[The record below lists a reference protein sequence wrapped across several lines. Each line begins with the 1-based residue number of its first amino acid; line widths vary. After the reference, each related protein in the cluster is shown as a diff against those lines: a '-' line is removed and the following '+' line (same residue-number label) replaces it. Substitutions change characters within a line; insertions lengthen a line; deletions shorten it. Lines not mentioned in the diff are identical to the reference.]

1 MLIIITGAFLGAA
14 FFLTFMLAFAG
25 GAVWLKKKR
34 DAQRSAELQRLA
46 RELDLSFTEKDSYS
60 LIAQLR
66 NLDLF
71 RRAGRRRWTRNGKV
85 INVMRGHV
93 GETEVFLFDY
103 SYIISTGKS
112 AHEVRQTVFFAND
125 KNWYLPNFRLR
136 PETWWHKVMAKIG
149 AGKDINFPENPD
161 FSGKF
166 WLTGEFE
173 ELIRKQFDN
182 DIQRLLTERPPL
194 HLEGNNYY
202 LIAYKPGKALNAD
215 EAQIFFEHC
224 RQLTQL
230 LKKKKPVEL
239 LNLAELRK
247 EEMPEPLRAPEPPEK
262 KER

>member
-1 MLIIITGAFLGAA
+1 MLLIVTGAFLGAA
-14 FFLTFMLAFAG
+14 FFLTFMFAFAA

-46 RELDLSFTEKDSYS
+46 RDLDLSFTEKDSYS
-60 LIAQLR
+60 LVAQLR
-66 NLDLF
+66 NLELF
-71 RRAGRRRWTRNGKV
+71 RHAGGRRWRRNGKV
-85 INVMRGHV
+85 INVMRGHI

-136 PETWWHKVMAKIG
+136 PETWWHKVLATIG

-173 ELIRKQFDN
+173 DLIRKQFDAG
-182 DIQRLLTERPPL
+182 IQRLLTERPPL
-194 HLEGNNYY
+194 HLQGNNYY

-215 EAQIFFEHC
+215 EAQVFFEHC
-224 RQLTQL
+224 RQLVGL
-230 LKKKKPVEL
+230 LKTKKPVEL
-239 LNLAELRK
+239 LDLAELQK
-247 EEMPEPLRAPEPPEK
+247 EDMPEPPEMLRPPGEK
-262 KER
+262 GR